1 MLSVVMLKVVAP
13 VFTPQQ
19 TKLSIE
25 NFWELKIEINN
36 PGTWAL
42 CCKTF
47 CVRNLRMLIKGTV
60 LIPGKPFQP
69 SLMFSSK
76 AGAYLSEAP
85 FRLLALPTKIKADKQ
100 TDK

>member
-1 MLSVVMLKVVAP
+1 
-13 VFTPQQ
+13 
-19 TKLSIE
+19 
-25 NFWELKIEINN
+25 
-36 PGTWAL
+36 
-42 CCKTF
+42 
-47 CVRNLRMLIKGTV
+47 MLIKGTV

-76 AGAYLSEAP
+76 AGAYLSEAH